1 MRTSQP
7 MGDPFLDDV
16 IEWDV
21 SNWSVAL
28 DFWRQTSELPTMHV
42 SALEIGSRHGGL
54 SLWLAAQGASVV
66 CTDVNGPTEEARR
79 KHERHGVAGNVRYG
93 SLDAL
98 AIPYRS
104 EFDVVTFK
112 SVLGAVGWRERRER
126 RRDAMHQIHDALRP
140 GGELWFAENIAGSP
154 LHGFARRH
162 FVPWGKSWR
171 YPRIDEMLEFAS
183 MFSTVK
189 YRTVGVL
196 GAFGRTGRQRAL
208 LGRLDQAI
216 CDRLVPESWR
226 YIMVGVAKKSA

>member
-1 MRTSQP
+1 
-7 MGDPFLDDV
+7 
-16 IEWDV
+16 
-21 SNWSVAL
+21 
-28 DFWRQTSELPTMHV
+28 
-42 SALEIGSRHGGL
+42 
-54 SLWLAAQGASVV
+54 
-66 CTDVNGPTEEARR
+66 
-79 KHERHGVAGNVRYG
+79 
-93 SLDAL
+93 
-98 AIPYRS
+98 
-104 EFDVVTFK
+104 
-112 SVLGAVGWRERRER
+112 
-126 RRDAMHQIHDALRP
+126 MHQIHDALRP

>member
-1 MRTSQP
+1 
-7 MGDPFLDDV
+7 MGDSFLDDV

-21 SNWSVAL
+21 PNWSVAL
-28 DFWRQTSELPTMHV
+28 KFWRQASELPTMHLK
-42 SALEIGSRHGGL
+42 ALEIGSRHGGL
-54 SLWLAAQGASVV
+54 SLWLASQGAAVV
-66 CTDVNGPTEEARR
+66 CTDVNGPTDEARR
-79 KHERHGVAGNVRYG
+79 KHEKYGVAGRVRYG
-93 SLDAL
+93 AVDAL
-98 AIPYRS
+98 AIPYRG

-112 SVLGAVGWRERRER
+112 SVLGAVGWKDRRER
-126 RRDAMHQIHDALRP
+126 RKDAMLQIHDALRP
-140 GGELWFAENIAGSP
+140 GGELWFAENVAGSP
-154 LHGFARRH
+154 LHAFARRH

-171 YPRIDEMLEFAS
+171 YPRIEEMLEFAS

-196 GAFGRTGRQRAL
+196 GVFGRSGRQRVL